1 MKEGFYEKIITEAVA
16 TALENEADKTFL
28 IESFN
33 KTDGPGFISRY
44 FQDILNRALNQ
55 IAEESDEKAK
65 KKLIDFSN
73 ELVQL
78 TSKFLDDPEFI
89 DDQISNK
96 GEILKAF
103 FHKSTFAQA
112 NDKIYKN
119 LTFLKENQK
128 TLEPDFN
135 KFFTSI

>member
-16 TALENEADKTFL
+16 TAIENEADKTFL

-65 KKLIDFSN
+65 KKLIENVLRKNSSVSRQDYSN
-73 ELVQL
+73 WGI
-78 TSKFLDDPEFI
+78 T
-89 DDQISNK
+89 
-96 GEILKAF
+96 
-103 FHKSTFAQA
+103 
-112 NDKIYKN
+112 KN
-119 LTFLKENQK
+119 VGVPKK
-128 TLEPDFN
+128 M
-135 KFFTSI
+135 